1 MISRNHYIIHDI
13 MGVNISTDIICLRYH
28 ENDIKDCNLWYHD
41 CHIRIWFHGIIT
53 SYKKSWVQISVLISQ
68 SYFMSS
74 YHHLIWMHAVWCHD
88 MMSLYDVIDYALD
101 VMLWNQF
108 MKPYIYELH
117 SRARAGQQPFSGVAV
132 YSKSG
137 AEPPIGPSSP
147 ESFASSSSSDPTE
160 LFLALGASTA

>member
-53 SYKKSWVQISVLISQ
+53 SYHKAIL
-68 SYFMSS
+68 
-74 YHHLIWMHAVWCHD
+74 CHD
-88 MMSLYDVIDYALD
+88 IIIWFECMLYDVIIWCHRLCIGCHA
-101 VMLWNQF
+101 
-108 MKPYIYELH
+108 MKSIHETIYIYELH